1 MDYEHLLEQV
11 KVASKEDVKKVIFEV
26 DQQCINQ
33 VREMPVDEEIKKE
46 LIELL
51 KNRTFLDMLLANALQ

>member
-1 MDYEHLLEQV
+1 MDYENLLEQV
-11 KVASKEDVKKVIFEV
+11 KMASKEDVKKVIFEV
-26 DQQCINQ
+26 DQRCINQ
-33 VREMPVDEEIKKE
+33 VRAMPVDEEIKKE

>member
-11 KVASKEDVKKVIFEV
+11 KVASKEDVKNVIFEV